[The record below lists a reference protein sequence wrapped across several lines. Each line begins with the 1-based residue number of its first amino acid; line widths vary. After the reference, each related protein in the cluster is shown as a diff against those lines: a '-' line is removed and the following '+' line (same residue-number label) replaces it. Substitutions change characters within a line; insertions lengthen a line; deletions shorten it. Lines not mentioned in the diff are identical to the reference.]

1 MKIKYLGT
9 AAAEGIPA
17 IFCECENCKRAKL
30 LGGKNIRTRSQ
41 AIIDN
46 KILIDFPPETY
57 MHYLKYNIPLNEIK
71 TCIITHSHEDH
82 LYADE
87 ILNRKNGFSHIAD
100 KTPLTLY
107 AGKSGYKMIKNVIEK
122 FGIPETDAIAKEIT
136 AFESFSAEGYTI
148 LPVKASHDPST
159 SPLLFV
165 IEKDGK
171 SLFYSHDSSEYC
183 GETFKCLKGLASP
196 IDVVSLDCTE
206 ACNNATYTGHLSLE
220 RCIKLREK
228 MLKEKIVTDNTVF
241 ILNHFSHNG
250 KNSCYTDFVGIAAE
264 NGFATSYDGM
274 EFEF

>member
-9 AAAEGIPA
+9 AAAEGVPA
-17 IFCECENCKRAKL
+17 IFCECENCKKAKL

-57 MHYLKYNIPLNEIK
+57 MHYLKYDIPLNEIK

-87 ILNRKNGFSHIAD
+87 ILNRKNGFSHIAG
-100 KTPLTLY
+100 KTPLTFY
-107 AGKSGYKMIKNVIEK
+107 AGESGYKMIKNVIEK
-122 FGIPETDAIAKEIT
+122 FGIPKTDAVAKEIT
-136 AFESFSAEGYTI
+136 AFDPFTAGGYKI
-148 LPVKASHDPST
+148 LPVKASHSPST

-165 IEKDGK
+165 IEKGGK
-171 SLFYSHDSSEYC
+171 SLFYSNDSSEYC
-183 GETFKCLKGLASP
+183 EETFECLKNLKSP

-206 ACNNATYTGHLSLE
+206 ACNNTTYIGHLSFE

-250 KNSCYTDFVGIAAE
+250 KNSCYSDFVNIAAE
-264 NGFATSYDGM
+264 NDFVTSYDGM